1 MVADHRLSAVGGVPQ
16 PTRRARCRVSEPG
29 AAAAAPDSTFP
40 SRQRSAAGRMRY
52 AKQIVKDF
60 GGRSQAAIR
69 N

>member
-1 MVADHRLSAVGGVPQ
+1 MVAADHRLSAVDGVHSPLAERGAGTAS
-16 PTRRARCRVSEPG
+16 PEPLPPLPI
-29 AAAAAPDSTFP
+29 APFH
-40 SRQRSAAGRMRY
+40 QRSAAGRMHH